1 MAYSESLA
9 QQVRAILATELPP
22 HVFEEEVEEKKMF
35 GGLAFMVRGKMTVTV
50 SSERGQDLVMVR
62 IGKELEKQVLP
73 KNGASVTLMKGRL
86 YHGYIDLDG
95 EGQKEL
101 SYWIGLALSY
111 NQLRSEERRVGKEC
125 RSRWSPYH

>member
-1 MAYSESLA
+1 MAYSKSLA
-9 QQVRAILATELPP
+9 QQIRTILATELSPR
-22 HVFEEEVEEKKMF
+22 VFEEEVEEKKMF

-50 SSERGQDLVMVR
+50 SSRSQELIMVR

-95 EGQKEL
+95 EAQKEL
-101 SYWIGLALSY
+101 SYWIKLALSY
-111 NQLRSEERRVGKEC
+111 NQELTQHDKK
-125 RSRWSPYH
+125 

>member
-1 MAYSESLA
+1 MAYSKSLA
-9 QQVRAILATELPP
+9 QQVRTILATELPP
-22 HVFEEEVEEKKMF
+22 HVFEEEVGEKKMF

-50 SSERGQDLVMVR
+50 SSRGQELVMVR

-95 EGQKEL
+95 EAQKEL
-101 SYWIGLALSY
+101 SYWIKLALAY
-111 NQLRSEERRVGKEC
+111 NQELSQSSET
-125 RSRWSPYH
+125 

>member
-9 QQVRAILATELPP
+9 QQVRAILAAELPP

-50 SSERGQDLVMVR
+50 SSRSQELVMVR
-62 IGKELEKQVLP
+62 IGKEMEKQVLP

-95 EGQKEL
+95 EAQKEL
-101 SYWIGLALSY
+101 SYWINLALSY
-111 NQLRSEERRVGKEC
+111 NQELTQQDKK
-125 RSRWSPYH
+125 

>member
-9 QQVRAILATELPP
+9 QQVRAILATELPL

-50 SSERGQDLVMVR
+50 SSRSQELVMVR
-62 IGKELEKQVLP
+62 IGKELEKQILP

-86 YHGYIDLDG
+86 YRGYIDLDV

-101 SYWIGLALSY
+101 SYWIKLALAY
-111 NQLRSEERRVGKEC
+111 NQELTQK
-125 RSRWSPYH
+125 

>member
-9 QQVRAILATELPP
+9 QQVRAILATELPL

-50 SSERGQDLVMVR
+50 SSRGQELVMVR

-73 KNGASVTLMKGRL
+73 KNGASVTVMKGRL

-95 EGQKEL
+95 EAQKEL
-101 SYWIGLALSY
+101 SYWIKLALAY
-111 NQLRSEERRVGKEC
+111 NQEMAQQDKK
-125 RSRWSPYH
+125 

>member
-22 HVFEEEVEEKKMF
+22 RVFEEEVEEKKMF

-50 SSERGQDLVMVR
+50 SSRGQELVMVR
-62 IGKELEKQVLP
+62 IGKEMEKQVLP

-86 YHGYIDLDG
+86 YHGYIDLDV
-95 EGQKEL
+95 EAQKEL
-101 SYWIGLALSY
+101 SYWIKLALAY
-111 NQLRSEERRVGKEC
+111 NQELSQSSET
-125 RSRWSPYH
+125 

>member
-9 QQVRAILATELPP
+9 QQVRAILDTELPP

-50 SSERGQDLVMVR
+50 SSRGQELVMVR
-62 IGKELEKQVLP
+62 IGKELEKQILP

-86 YHGYIDLDG
+86 YHGYIDLDA

-101 SYWIGLALSY
+101 SYWIKLALAY
-111 NQLRSEERRVGKEC
+111 NQELTQSSET
-125 RSRWSPYH
+125 

>member
-1 MAYSESLA
+1 MAYSKSLA
-9 QQVRAILATELPP
+9 QQIRTILATELPP

-50 SSERGQDLVMVR
+50 SSRSQELVMVR
-62 IGKELEKQVLP
+62 IGKEMEKQVLP

-95 EGQKEL
+95 EAQKEL
-101 SYWIGLALSY
+101 SYWIKLALSY
-111 NQLRSEERRVGKEC
+111 NQELTQQNKK
-125 RSRWSPYH
+125 

>member
-9 QQVRAILATELPP
+9 QQVRTILATELPP
-22 HVFEEEVEEKKMF
+22 RVFEEEVEEKKMF

-50 SSERGQDLVMVR
+50 SSRSQELVMVR

-73 KNGASVTLMKGRL
+73 KNGASVTVMKGRL

-95 EGQKEL
+95 EAQKEL
-101 SYWIGLALSY
+101 SYWIKLALSY
-111 NQLRSEERRVGKEC
+111 NQELTQQDKK
-125 RSRWSPYH
+125 

>member
-9 QQVRAILATELPP
+9 QQVRAILATELSP

-35 GGLAFMVRGKMTVTV
+35 GGLAFMIRGKMSVTV
-50 SSERGQDLVMVR
+50 SSRGQELVMVR

-73 KNGASVTLMKGRL
+73 KNGASVTVMKNRL
-86 YHGYIDLDG
+86 YHGYIGFDG

-101 SYWIGLALSY
+101 SYWIKLALDY
-111 NQLRSEERRVGKEC
+111 NQDLTQK
-125 RSRWSPYH
+125 

>member
-9 QQVRAILATELPP
+9 QQVRAILATDLPP
-22 HVFEEEVEEKKMF
+22 HVFEEELEEKKMF

-73 KNGASVTLMKGRL
+73 KNGASVTVMKGRL
-86 YHGYIDLDG
+86 YNGYIDLDG

-101 SYWIGLALSY
+101 PYWIKLALSY
-111 NQLRSEERRVGKEC
+111 NQELTQQDKK
-125 RSRWSPYH
+125 

>member
-9 QQVRAILATELPP
+9 QKVRTILATELPP
-22 HVFEEEVEEKKMF
+22 HIFEEEVEEKKMF

-50 SSERGQDLVMVR
+50 SSRSQELVMVR

-86 YHGYIDLDG
+86 YHGYIDLDV

-101 SYWIGLALSY
+101 SYWIELALSY
-111 NQLRSEERRVGKEC
+111 NQELTQQDKK
-125 RSRWSPYH
+125 

>member
-1 MAYSESLA
+1 MAYSKSLA
-9 QQVRAILATELPP
+9 QQVRAILATELSPR
-22 HVFEEEVEEKKMF
+22 VFEEEVEEKKMF
-35 GGLAFMVRGKMTVTV
+35 GGLAFMIRGKMTVTV
-50 SSERGQDLVMVR
+50 SSRSQELVMVR

-101 SYWIGLALSY
+101 SYWIKLALAY
-111 NQLRSEERRVGKEC
+111 NQELSQSSET
-125 RSRWSPYH
+125 

>member
-50 SSERGQDLVMVR
+50 SSERGQELVMVR
-62 IGKELEKQVLP
+62 IGKEMEKQVLP
-73 KNGASVTLMKGRL
+73 KNGASVTVMKGRL

-101 SYWIGLALSY
+101 PYWICLLYTSPSP
-111 NQLRSEERRVGKEC
+111 RDPKT
-125 RSRWSPYH
+125 SRMPSSA

>member
-9 QQVRAILATELPP
+9 QQVRAILSTELPP

-73 KNGASVTLMKGRL
+73 KNGASVTVMKDRL

-101 SYWIGLALSY
+101 SYWIKLALAY
-111 NQLRSEERRVGKEC
+111 NQELSQSSET
-125 RSRWSPYH
+125 

>member
-1 MAYSESLA
+1 MAYSKSLA
-9 QQVRAILATELPP
+9 QQIRTILATELPP

-35 GGLAFMVRGKMTVTV
+35 GGLVFMVRGKMTVTV
-50 SSERGQDLVMVR
+50 SSRSQELVMVR

-73 KNGASVTLMKGRL
+73 KNGASVTVMKNRL
-86 YHGYIDLDG
+86 YHGYIDLDV

-111 NQLRSEERRVGKEC
+111 NQELTQQDKK
-125 RSRWSPYH
+125 

>member
-22 HVFEEEVEEKKMF
+22 HVFAEEVEEKKMF

-50 SSERGQDLVMVR
+50 SSRSQELVMVR
-62 IGKELEKQVLP
+62 IGKEMEKQVLP
-73 KNGASVTLMKGRL
+73 KNGASVTVMKGRL
-86 YHGYIDLDG
+86 YHGYIDLDV

-101 SYWIGLALSY
+101 SYWIKLALSC
-111 NQLRSEERRVGKEC
+111 NQELTQQDKK
-125 RSRWSPYH
+125 

>member
-9 QQVRAILATELPP
+9 QQVRAILATELSPCI
-22 HVFEEEVEEKKMF
+22 FEEEVEEKKMF

-50 SSERGQDLVMVR
+50 SSRSQGLIMVR

-95 EGQKEL
+95 EAQKEL
-101 SYWIGLALSY
+101 SYWIKLALAY
-111 NQLRSEERRVGKEC
+111 NQELTLSSED
-125 RSRWSPYH
+125 

>member
-50 SSERGQDLVMVR
+50 SSEKGQELVMVR
-62 IGKELEKQVLP
+62 IGKEMEKQTLP

-95 EGQKEL
+95 EAQKEL
-101 SYWIGLALSY
+101 SYWINLALSY
-111 NQLRSEERRVGKEC
+111 NQELTQQDKK
-125 RSRWSPYH
+125 